1 MKKKL
6 RLAKTNVPIATGF
19 QDAARTASVLSAMDN
34 VWMILASW
42 IYVLREAVAELR
54 RRTLPKATHANA
66 SPTLASTATAA
77 PKKRRCAPIIG
88 GVDRSVGPVNATCH
102 KASTSRARWTPESAA
117 AKPTITSK
125 AEDVIVVIA
134 TLTAR
139 IRLSA
144 TQRRVPVLAWRVSMV
159 KSATNAHTVLL
170 N

>member
-54 RRTLPKATHANA
+54 RWTLPKATHANA

-117 AKPTITSK
+117 AKPTITSRL
-125 AEDVIVVIA
+125 ADVSLA
-134 TLTAR
+134 TATTTAR
-139 IRLSA
+139 CRLPA
-144 TQRRVPVLAWRVSMV
+144 TPRPGPANAGLASMGKNV
-159 KSATNAHTVLL
+159 TNAVMALL
-170 N
+170 S